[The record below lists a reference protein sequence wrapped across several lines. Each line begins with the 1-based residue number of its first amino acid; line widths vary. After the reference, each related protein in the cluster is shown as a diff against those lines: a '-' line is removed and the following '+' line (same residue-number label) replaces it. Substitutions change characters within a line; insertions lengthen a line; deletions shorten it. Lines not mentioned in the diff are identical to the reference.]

1 MSTDE
6 QRHLQH
12 ESSSSTAGSLS
23 SVSDVEERD
32 GIIRKSRGS
41 PECKLNYV
49 RPSLWAQK
57 SEIVTLKL
65 FN

>member
-12 ESSSSTAGSLS
+12 ESSSSTADSLS
-23 SVSDVEERD
+23 SVSDVERD

-41 PECKLNYV
+41 PECELNYV

-57 SEIVTLKL
+57 CEIVTLII

>member
-6 QRHLQH
+6 QRHLRH

-23 SVSDVEERD
+23 SISDVEERD
-32 GIIRKSRGS
+32 GIIRKARGS
-41 PECKLNYV
+41 PECELNYV

-57 SEIVTLKL
+57 SEIVTLEL